1 MSEPE
6 ENKLEGETL
15 AEEENETENDAG
27 TSAKRKREEEADE
40 DEGAEKKVKDVQAI
54 VAEQNAT
61 AVPVAAAVIAPM
73 VPTGTIQTT
82 LSATTNT
89 ATVGRV
95 QILST
100 LSPDGATEMI
110 EVPPDR
116 VGAIIGTKGSVI
128 LDMQTR
134 SGAKMLVNQ
143 EFPPGVNRQVTITGT
158 PSQVKIAGDLVKLI
172 LEHGPTAIH
181 ANSMSGGPTVNIV
194 IECPQSVVG
203 RVIGGQG
210 NEHIHAYLSI
220 VAKPTLT

>member
-1 MSEPE
+1 MSEAE
-6 ENKLEGETL
+6 ANELEGETL
-15 AEEENETENDAG
+15 AEEENETETEAG
-27 TSAKRKREEEADE
+27 ISAKRKREEEADE

-54 VAEQNAT
+54 AVEQNAI
-61 AVPVAAAVIAPM
+61 ASPVAAAAAVTTPI

-181 ANSMSGGPTVNIV
+181 ANSMSGGPTVNLV
-194 IECPQSVVG
+194 IECAQSVVG

-210 NEHIHAYLSI
+210 N
-220 VAKPTLT
+220 

>member
-6 ENKLEGETL
+6 VNKLEGETL
-15 AEEENETENDAG
+15 AATEEENETENDAG
-27 TSAKRKREEEADE
+27 TSSKRKREEEADG
-40 DEGAEKKVKDVQAI
+40 DEGAEKKVKDVEAI

-61 AVPVAAAVIAPM
+61 AAPVATVTAPI

-181 ANSMSGGPTVNIV
+181 ANSMSGGPTVNLV
-194 IECPQSVVG
+194 IECAQSVVG

-210 NEHIHAYLSI
+210 NSIIHLPFSHFHDR
-220 VAKPTLT
+220 